1 MQEWVRQT
9 SHHHHYQEE
18 ATNDFDDLEL
28 ERFAY
33 DIAESLVSSMEK
45 NAGIQ
50 TKVCHLF
57 LFLLDI
63 LKCCFFLIAL
73 DKSMSNSFC
82 FLAMHVWLFSK
93 AAYFLLD
100 MLSMLFAHIL
110 VFDH

>member
-18 ATNDFDDLEL
+18 STNDFDDLEL

-50 TKVCHLF
+50 TKVCHFFRCFDF
-57 LFLLDI
+57 LFLSNCSISQCQI
-63 LKCCFFLIAL
+63 LRFSMTLHVCLFFA
-73 DKSMSNSFC
+73 
-82 FLAMHVWLFSK
+82 
-93 AAYFLLD
+93 AAYF
-100 MLSMLFAHIL
+100 FA
-110 VFDH
+110 